1 LQAPATLHDETTA
14 TLHDC
19 SIPTGAISA
28 PGTERPRIDV
38 AVVLE
43 RTAKPNAWQDWSFR
57 VLEVVPQESAFGSQ
71 VRLVFDDGRISRWLF
86 PGFSLELFADE
97 CKGYFLNLTS
107 GNPCWF
113 VSYRPVDGDDS
124 MMEVTAASVSY
135 IEADR
140 RLFAGEQVES
150 VPLAPELCQ
159 WLQAYT
165 NQHFVPEEKRK
176 VRAMSFLSPEERERH
191 ERLARAQWDTG
202 SEP

>member
-1 LQAPATLHDETTA
+1 M
-14 TLHDC
+14 
-19 SIPTGAISA
+19 
-28 PGTERPRIDV
+28 

-43 RTAKPNAWQDWSFR
+43 RTAQPNAWQDWSFR
-57 VLEVVPQESAFGSQ
+57 VLEVVPQESAFGSE
-71 VRLVFDDGRISRWLF
+71 VRPVFDEGRVSRWLY
-86 PGFSLELFADE
+86 PGFVLELYPDE

-165 NQHFVPEEKRK
+165 NENFVPDEKRK
-176 VRAMSFLSPEERERH
+176 VRAMSFLSPEERDRQAR
-191 ERLARAQWDTG
+191 RLQAQAEDG
-202 SEP
+202 EG

>member
-1 LQAPATLHDETTA
+1 M
-14 TLHDC
+14 
-19 SIPTGAISA
+19 
-28 PGTERPRIDV
+28 

-43 RTAKPNAWQDWSFR
+43 RTAQPNAWQDWSFR
-57 VLEVVPQESAFGSQ
+57 VLEVVPHEGAFGQ
-71 VRLVFDDGRISRWLF
+71 TQRKVFDDGRVSRWLY
-86 PGFSLELFADE
+86 PGFTLELYTDE

-113 VSYRPVDGDDS
+113 VSYRPVDGDES
-124 MMEVTAASVSY
+124 MVEITAASVSY

-165 NQHFVPEEKRK
+165 NDHFVPEETRK
-176 VRAMSFLSPEERERH
+176 VRAMSFLTPEERERH
-191 ERLARAQWDTG
+191 GRRALAQWDASG
-202 SEP
+202 EA

>member
-1 LQAPATLHDETTA
+1 MVTT
-14 TLHDC
+14 
-19 SIPTGAISA
+19 S
-28 PGTERPRIDV
+28 GTPRPRIDV

-43 RTAKPNAWQDWSFR
+43 RTAQPNAWQDWSFR
-57 VLEVVPQESAFGSQ
+57 VLEVVPAEAAFGTQ
-71 VRLVFDDGRISRWLF
+71 PRIVFDDGKVSRWLY
-86 PGFSLELFADE
+86 PGFSLELFTDE

-113 VSYRPVDGDDS
+113 VSYRPVDEDPS

-150 VPLAPELCQ
+150 VPLAPELCE
-159 WLQAYT
+159 WLQDYT
-165 NQHFVPEEKRK
+165 NRHFVPDEKRK

-191 ERLARAQWDTG
+191 ARRWQPGAPDSG
-202 SEP
+202 DEG

>member
-1 LQAPATLHDETTA
+1 M
-14 TLHDC
+14 
-19 SIPTGAISA
+19 
-28 PGTERPRIDV
+28 

-43 RTAKPNAWQDWSFR
+43 RTSQPNAWQDWAFR
-57 VLEVVPQESAFGSQ
+57 VAEVVPHEPAFGTE
-71 VRLVFDDGRISRWLF
+71 VRKVFEEGRTSRWVH
-86 PGFSLELFADE
+86 PGFVLELFADE

-124 MMEVTAASVSY
+124 MVEVTAASVSY

-150 VPLAPELCQ
+150 VPLAPELCD
-159 WLQAYT
+159 WLQSFT
-165 NQHFVPEEKRK
+165 NEHFVPEETRK

-191 ERLARAQWDTG
+191 GRRMRAQIESG
-202 SEP
+202 EEG